1 MKQLI
6 LDCDFLGKKQHFL
19 IANNSSYHTYIGAI
33 LSIIIVIIMI
43 SLITY
48 FGLEVIFRNNLNLIS
63 TKNIN
68 EDPPFIYLNNQSFM
82 IFTLALE
89 NPDYSVY
96 INETIYTLNVS
107 ANIIALTGK
116 GQKNITTI
124 PLQVRKCSSFVFT
137 YVPEYFSLLDL
148 DNLYCTELS
157 DDIYLKGEYGKSEWA
172 YLSYEFHKCV
182 NSSNNNNSCMSAEEI
197 EHRLQGGY
205 LGMFFSDLFLLPENY
220 SQPIKVYGKNIFT
233 SFTGDQYTDVWFYL
247 KSVELNTDTGLLFR
261 NIKTE
266 EFISYDYHISNKD
279 NREGSNFIS
288 LFIRIGQ
295 NKETYYRSY
304 RKLQVVTAEVGGMI
318 NLLLVCGEFIS
329 YYFREILYKDFIL
342 GFCYDNNN
350 NNNKTGN
357 KVKEVVY
364 SGKNTI
370 GKFNVQQ
377 QQQQQQ
383 QVCKQNSF
391 DITIPGVINNNNNNN
406 SSNNGNNSSL
416 LSIHT
421 IGVKNCFNNNDSC
434 CVKSRLNLHTW
445 NNNNNSSC
453 SGNGSKYNQQQLRKS
468 QTFQFRRRFDKDLNT
483 WQLVL
488 IVCNGKVRKR
498 IKNVNYKFQQIGLL
512 FDVIQFLKLNED
524 VNMIQKYYCNE
535 LYNNDI
541 FGKFHFHLR
550 DTNETDKYYDCLQK
564 RKKGPLFDNNT
575 FQIHSLRECQ
585 SQIRI

>member
-1 MKQLI
+1 MKKSLPPTITTLSLI
-6 LDCDFLGKKQHFL
+6 CF
-19 IANNSSYHTYIGAI
+19 TI
-33 LSIIIVIIMI
+33 LSAITLSSTTIFADDVVDQVNITIPSSCTMSGII
-43 SLITY
+43 SSGNEHTA
-48 FGLEVIFRNNLNLIS
+48 
-63 TKNIN
+63 NIN
-68 EDPPFIYLNNQSFM
+68 PNTYQ
-82 IFTLALE
+82 
-89 NPDYSVY
+89 
-96 INETIYTLNVS
+96 
-107 ANIIALTGK
+107 ANIGETT
-116 GQKNITTI
+116 ITTH
-124 PLQVRKCSSFVFT
+124 CN
-137 YVPEYFSLLDL
+137 
-148 DNLYCTELS
+148 DN
-157 DDIYLKGEYGKSEWA
+157 
-172 YLSYEFHKCV
+172 
-182 NSSNNNNSCMSAEEI
+182 
-197 EHRLQGGY
+197 GGY
-205 LGMFFSDLFLLPENY
+205 AIYAIG
-220 SQPIKVYGKNIFT
+220 
-233 SFTGDQYTDVWFYL
+233 FTGDQYTDVWFYL

-364 SGKNTI
+364 SGKNAI

-377 QQQQQQ
+377 QQQQQQLQQQ

-434 CVKSRLNLHTW
+434 CVKGRLNLHTW

-535 LYNNDI
+535 FWEDFLDA
-541 FGKFHFHLR
+541 K
-550 DTNETDKYYDCLQK
+550 T
-564 RKKGPLFDNNT
+564 
-575 FQIHSLRECQ
+575 RE
-585 SQIRI
+585 